1 MKYLITV
8 SLLLLSLLSWGCSS
22 SGQKSGDNQA
32 NTQTASAQTN
42 SNGLTSFQMKNGIG
56 PVKKEVKVGKLDP
69 KLAEKGEK
77 IFESKCTSCHKIGQ
91 RYVGPDLKDV
101 TSRRTPTYIM
111 NMIMNPSGMT
121 HKHPVAKK
129 LLGKFAT
136 QMANLQIKRDQAR
149 AIVEYFR
156 SINPDANK

>member
-22 SGQKSGDNQA
+22 SAQKSDDNQA
-32 NTQTASAQTN
+32 NAQTASARKS

-56 PVKKEVKVGKLDP
+56 PIKKEVEVGKLDHE
-69 KLAEKGEK
+69 LAEKGKE
-77 IFESKCTSCHKIGQ
+77 IFESKCTSCHKLGQ

-101 TSRRTPTYIM
+101 TSRRTPAYIM

-121 HKHPVAKK
+121 HKHPEAKK

-136 QMANLQIKRDQAR
+136 QMANLHVKKDQAR

-156 SINPDANK
+156 SVNPNK